1 MSRPGRVFLYLAVV
15 LDAFSRRIVGWSM
28 ANTLATRLV
37 LDALNMALMTR
48 RPRGVIH
55 HSDQGSQPGLKW
67 SSQHGLCWPIGRH
80 RSATPRCLTVTLE
93 EFISIAGY
101 HPKHVTWRR
110 CFRRCWWPNLDK
122 HSAVLGLVQ
131 DEPALRAG
139 AASGILDKTC
149 ARRSAGGRSAP
160 RNGPLSLTKEC
171 NLDLG
176 SGEAASE
183 AMETPNTV
191 SSERRLTWPILA
203 IGQAPLP
210 AFAKQASFGALC

>member
-1 MSRPGRVFLYLAVV
+1 MT
-15 LDAFSRRIVGWSM
+15 LD
-28 ANTLATRLV
+28 
-37 LDALNMALMTR
+37 
-48 RPRGVIH
+48 
-55 HSDQGSQPGLKW
+55 
-67 SSQHGLCWPIGRH
+67 
-80 RSATPRCLTVTLE
+80 

-101 HPKHVTWRR
+101 HRKHVIWRR

-160 RNGPLSLTKEC
+160 RNGLLSLTKEC

-176 SGEAASE
+176 SGEATSE
-183 AMETPNTV
+183 AMVTSHTV
-191 SSERRLTWPILA
+191 SSGRRLTWPILA

>member
-1 MSRPGRVFLYLAVV
+1 MRRRGLPTRFRCQVLLYDRGIQL
-15 LDAFSRRIVGWSM
+15 IV
-28 ANTLATRLV
+28 ATRSL
-37 LDALNMALMTR
+37 LAYRATR
-48 RPRGVIH
+48 RP
-55 HSDQGSQPGLKW
+55 
-67 SSQHGLCWPIGRH
+67 
-80 RSATPRCLTVTLE
+80 TPRCLTVTLD

-101 HPKHVTWRR
+101 HRKHVIWRR
-110 CFRRCWWPNLDK
+110 CFRRCWWPTNLDK
-122 HSAVLGLVQ
+122 HSTVLGLVQ

-160 RNGPLSLTKEC
+160 RNGLLSLTKEC

-176 SGEAASE
+176 SGEATSE
-183 AMETPNTV
+183 AMVTSHTV
-191 SSERRLTWPILA
+191 SSGRRLTWPILA